1 MELIFDDRWLQVT
14 DNTDHH
20 AYAPQTANSK
30 CCIVKWSDFQIEIFR
45 PATLSNVNFGIHIS
59 GTYK

>member
-30 CCIVKWSDFQIEIFR
+30 VLYSKVVG
-45 PATLSNVNFGIHIS
+45 LSNRDF
-59 GTYK
+59 